1 MSIENGLSIQRISN
15 GDSAMSSH
23 SYQGQYSEERYCKH
37 CGALLNKQHGYSE
50 YQYVWQCEECGE
62 LNRAF
67 FNSDSDNI
75 NVYCD
80 AISQEISYVR
90 TKGGRKYKA
99 TNGRKLVKTEEGYIY
114 VFELE
119 SELSITEESPVKI
132 EISGDSYDGEV
143 IVCEDFHIMLIVNKD
158 LGNTVNVAFIS
169 AEPWKLLLALNK
181 RMTNLN
187 HAQHSIAM
195 KILEEG
201 PMKATNEDIR
211 KIEKGQEI
219 TIDRAVTDEITVVW
233 GPPGTGKTHTM
244 SRIAIE
250 QMRKGKKV
258 LIASHSN
265 ISVDG
270 VIKKIVE
277 LLEDEGT
284 NAPIRAGKIL
294 RYGYIKD
301 DLLKMNRYAS
311 SYNFT
316 VMHKPVLKEESD
328 RLQKELEI
336 IRHKSDPF
344 TAERAQIERKLT
356 KIRKKIREEELHY
369 INSAAILGT
378 TISKVSVD
386 SFFEGKQYDTVLFD
400 ESSMAYTPQIIE
412 AASFARKHFV
422 CVGDFRQLAPIA
434 QSPAKV
440 VLSNDIYRFLNIID
454 GAGKL
459 HYHPWLVM
467 LDQQRRMHPS
477 ISKFPRLRIYGGLL
491 KDHESVLTSKQ
502 SIAASLP
509 MPGSAMNL
517 INLSSTYCAAGKSG
531 DNSRFNILSACLLFA
546 SAVNAET
553 NGCDSVGIVA
563 PYMAQTRLIRALL
576 KDYREQDNENS
587 LIACS
592 TVHQFQGSERDMILL
607 DLVESYPFNK
617 TGWLLSKDNGSVI
630 RLINV
635 AMTRARGKLI
645 VSANRIFW
653 KNMFETDGKSSN
665 MAYKLL
671 SYMSETS
678 NVLQHKDRSLD
689 QYIHT
694 LQVGKTLK
702 LYTDNSYEEEFIK
715 DLRNAKKQILISIP
729 YGKMEPEQ
737 AANLLKHL
745 RQLRAKGIK
754 VFIKAIER
762 SSLPKDWIPV
772 SEESEN
778 AIFPILMIDK
788 KTIWYGLPKG
798 ITEFRDKKRATTYK
812 TVCPI
817 IMRIHGDYSVG
828 LINSL
833 ANLEMVKTDGMTS
846 QMYSGAGTDLLLQN
860 KKTSISTYIQEHE
873 TCSKCGSPYTLA
885 VNKSGKD
892 YMRCTG
898 CGGVAYINPST
909 VNAYIHIHNVKCKV
923 HHCSLKAGL
932 GKYGIYVRCEAGHF
946 MKVHEME

>member
-1 MSIENGLSIQRISN
+1 
-15 GDSAMSSH
+15 MSSYH
-23 SYQGQYSEERYCKH
+23 YQEHYGEERYCKH
-37 CGALLNKQHGYSE
+37 CGALLNRQRGYSD
-50 YQYVWQCEECGE
+50 YQYMWQCEECGE

-67 FNSDSDNI
+67 FNPDSDSI

-90 TKGGRKYKA
+90 SKGGRKYKA
-99 TNGRKLVKTEEGYIY
+99 ANGRKLIKTEDGYIY

-143 IVCEDFHIMLIVNKD
+143 IVCEDFHIMLIVGKD
-158 LGNTVNVAFIS
+158 LGNTVSTAFIS
-169 AEPWKLLLALNK
+169 VEPWKLLLALNK

-201 PMKATNEDIR
+201 PKKATNEDIR
-211 KIEKGQEI
+211 KIEKGQER
-219 TIDRAVTDEITVVW
+219 TATRAINDDITVVW

-250 QMRKGKKV
+250 QMNKGKKV

-270 VIKKIVE
+270 VIKKTVE
-277 LLEDEGT
+277 LLEKEGKK
-284 NAPIRAGKIL
+284 APVLAGKIL

-301 DLLKMNRYAS
+301 DELKMNRYAS

-328 RLQKELEI
+328 RLQKELEV

-344 TAERAQIERKLT
+344 TAERAQIERRLT
-356 KIRKKIREEELHY
+356 KIRKKIHEEELQY
-369 INSAAILGT
+369 INNAAILGT

-386 SFFEGKQYDTVLFD
+386 PFFEGRQYNTVLFD

-412 AASFARKHFV
+412 AASFAKKHFV

-440 VLSNDIYRFLNIID
+440 VLSKDIYRFLNIID
-454 GAGKL
+454 GTGKL

-477 ISKFPRLRIYGGLL
+477 ISEFPRLRIYGGLL
-491 KDHESVLTSKQ
+491 KDHESVLRTRQ
-502 SIAASLP
+502 YIADAVP
-509 MPGSAMNL
+509 IPGSAMNL
-517 INLSSTYCAAGKSG
+517 INLAGTYCAAGKSG

-546 SAVNAET
+546 SAVNAEQ
-553 NGCDSVGIVA
+553 NGCDSVGIIA

-576 KDYREQDNENS
+576 KDYREQDNQKS
-587 LIACS
+587 MIACS

-617 TGWLLSKDNGSVI
+617 TGWLLSKDHGSVI

-645 VSANRIFW
+645 VAANSTFW
-653 KNMFETDGKSSN
+653 KNMFGTEGKNNN

-671 SYMSETS
+671 SYMSEKS
-678 NVLQHKDRSLD
+678 SVLQHKDRSLE
-689 QYIHT
+689 QYLYT

-702 LYTDNSYEEEFIK
+702 LYTEKSYEKEFIQ
-715 DLRNAKKQILISIP
+715 DLRTAKKQILISIP
-729 YGKMEPEQ
+729 YGKIDSEQ
-737 AANLLKHL
+737 ASDLL
-745 RQLRAKGIK
+745 RQLRQLRNNGVK

-762 SSLPKDWIPV
+762 NSLPKEWIPI

-778 AIFPILMIDK
+778 AVFPVLMIDRK
-788 KTIWYGLPKG
+788 IIWYGLPKG
-798 ITEFRDKKRATTYK
+798 VPEFRDKSRATTYK

-817 IMRIHGDYSVG
+817 IMRIQGDYTIG

-833 ANLEMVKTDGMTS
+833 ANLEMVKADGTTS
-846 QMYSGAGTDLLLQN
+846 QMYSGSGTDLLSP
-860 KKTSISTYIQEHE
+860 KKKASISTYIQEHE
-873 TCSKCGSPYTLA
+873 KCAKCGSPYMLA

-898 CGGVAYINPST
+898 CGNVSYIDPAT
-909 VNAYIHIHNVKCKV
+909 VNAYIHIHNVKCKI
-923 HHCSLKAGL
+923 HHRGL
-932 GKYGIYVRCEAGHF
+932 HAAVGKYGIYVRCEAGHF
-946 MKVHEME
+946 MKVHEI

>member
-1 MSIENGLSIQRISN
+1 M
-15 GDSAMSSH
+15 
-23 SYQGQYSEERYCKH
+23 
-37 CGALLNKQHGYSE
+37 
-50 YQYVWQCEECGE
+50 WQCEECGE
-62 LNRAF
+62 LNRVF
-67 FNSDSDNI
+67 FNTDSDSI

-90 TKGGRKYKA
+90 SNGGRKYKA
-99 TNGRKLVKTEEGYIY
+99 FNGRKLLKTEDGYIY

-119 SELSITEESPVKI
+119 SELSITEESPVKL
-132 EISGDSYDGEV
+132 EISGNSIDGEV
-143 IVCEDFHIMLIVNKD
+143 IVCEDFHIMLIVGED
-158 LGNTVNVAFIS
+158 LGNTINTAFIS

-181 RMTNLN
+181 RMSKLN
-187 HAQHSIAM
+187 RAQHSIAM

-211 KIEKGQEI
+211 KIEKGQER
-219 TIDRAVTDEITVVW
+219 TTVRASNDEITVVW

-250 QMRKGKKV
+250 QMCKGNKV

-277 LLEDEGT
+277 LLEEEGNT
-284 NAPIRAGKIL
+284 DPIRAGKIL

-301 DLLKMNRYAS
+301 DVLKMNRYAS

-336 IRHKSDPF
+336 IRHKNDPF
-344 TAERAQIERKLT
+344 TAERAQIERQLN
-356 KIRKKIREEELHY
+356 KIRKKIHEEELQY
-369 INSAAILGT
+369 INNAAVLGT

-386 SFFEGKQYDTVLFD
+386 PFFEGKQYNTVLFD

-412 AASFARKHFV
+412 AASFARKHFI

-434 QSPAKV
+434 QSPAKT
-440 VLSNDIYRFLNIID
+440 VLSKDIYRFLNIID

-477 ISKFPRLRIYGGLL
+477 ISEFPRLRIYGGLL
-491 KDHESVLTSKQ
+491 KDHESVLNARQ
-502 SIAASLP
+502 NIADSMP
-509 MPGSAMNL
+509 IPGSAMNL
-517 INLSSTYCAAGKSG
+517 INLAGTYCAAGKSS
-531 DNSRFNILSACLLFA
+531 DNSRFNVLSACLLFA
-546 SAVNAET
+546 SAVSAEK
-553 NGCDSVGIVA
+553 NGCDSVGIIA

-576 KDYREQDNENS
+576 KDYREQDNNKS
-587 LIACS
+587 MIACA

-607 DLVESYPFNK
+607 DLVESYPFSK
-617 TGWLLSKDNGSVI
+617 TGWLLSKDRGSVI

-645 VSANRIFW
+645 VAANSTFW
-653 KNMFETDGKSSN
+653 KNMFEADGKSNN

-671 SYMSETS
+671 SYMTESS
-678 NVLQHKDRSLD
+678 KVLQHKDRSLE
-689 QYIHT
+689 QYLHT
-694 LQVGKTLK
+694 LQIGKTLK
-702 LYTDNSYEEEFIK
+702 LYMDQSYEEK
-715 DLRNAKKQILISIP
+715 LTQDLRSAKKQIIISIP
-729 YGKMEPEQ
+729 YGKIDPEQ
-737 AANLLKHL
+737 AATLL
-745 RQLRAKGIK
+745 RQLKQLRANGVS
-754 VFIKAIER
+754 VFIKAMEKI
-762 SSLPKDWIPV
+762 SLPKEWIPI

-778 AIFPILMIDK
+778 AVLPVLMIDRRI
-788 KTIWYGLPKG
+788 IWYGLPKG
-798 ITEFRDKKRATTYK
+798 VPEFRDKSRSTTYK

-817 IMRIHGDYSVG
+817 VMRIQGDYTVG
-828 LINSL
+828 LINSF
-833 ANLEMVKTDGMTS
+833 ANLAMIKAEGTTS
-846 QMYSGAGTDLLLQN
+846 QMFTGSKTDLLSPS
-860 KKTSISTYIQEHE
+860 KKTSVSSYIQEHE
-873 TCSKCGSPYTLA
+873 KCSKCGSPYTLA
-885 VNKSGKD
+885 VNRNGKD
-892 YMRCTG
+892 YMKCTG
-898 CGGVAYINPST
+898 CGSVSYINPAT

-923 HHCSLKAGL
+923 HHCGLRAGV
-932 GKYGIYVRCEAGHF
+932 GKFGIYVRCEAGHF